1 MGPNSSLVFFCWA
14 VSWTRPRAGRGG
26 KGLVEGRRDEKTREE
41 SLFSPDEPS
50 LAAARSQSAAPVSR
64 RVPSPHLFGAPFLSF
79 GFSIRLRVRGNG
91 VQQSANKCIRTF
103 LSLSRANFSF
113 EKEFSSRERFN
124 NIEYREY
131 RSRVFLY
138 FNEYLDPSIG
148 FWTNW

>member
-1 MGPNSSLVFFCWA
+1 M
-14 VSWTRPRAGRGG
+14 
-26 KGLVEGRRDEKTREE
+26 EGRRDEKTREE

-103 LSLSRANFSF
+103 LSLSRGNFSF
-113 EKEFSSRERFN
+113 EKEFSSKAKY

-138 FNEYLDPSIG
+138 FNEYLEYWFLDELVNRQG
-148 FWTNW
+148 AG